1 MSVLKSDHMK
11 HSPASLLLGAQT
23 WLSRGCLLMCVSANA
38 AARVNVGS
46 SDSGRSTMRSNSESN
61 QVRASPGD
69 EPKSDAL
76 RGIVLLVRV
85 VSAGYYGRAEWT
97 YGLDI

>member
-1 MSVLKSDHMK
+1 MAVQGLPLDVRVGERG
-11 HSPASLLLGAQT
+11 GAGE
-23 WLSRGCLLMCVSANA
+23 R
-38 AARVNVGS
+38 RS

-69 EPKSDAL
+69 ESKSDAL
-76 RGIVLLVRV
+76 RGFVLPVRV
-85 VSAGYYGRAEWT
+85 VSAGYCGRAEWT